1 VVNSFAAPPH
11 EEVFVQAIILAGGK
25 GTRLF
30 PYTVSI
36 PKPLIPIGDTP
47 IIEIV
52 LRQLAH
58 FGFNNITLALG
69 YMADMMQAFVGDGS
83 KYGVK
88 IRCSLETKPLGTI
101 APLKLMNHL
110 EDNFLVMNGD
120 LLTDINYKEV
130 YDTHMSRKAKA
141 TVATYTKKTKL
152 QLGVLD
158 ADPDGKIVGFRE
170 KPTLENKVSMGVYIF
185 NRSIVDYIP
194 SDTYFGFDSLM
205 YALIE
210 KKDAVYSYP
219 FNGRWYDIGMHDDLV
234 TASEEFLANKK
245 IYLYENE

>member
-1 VVNSFAAPPH
+1 M
-11 EEVFVQAIILAGGK
+11 QAIILAGGK

-52 LRQLAH
+52 LRQLSY
-58 FGFNNITLALG
+58 FGFTNITLALG
-69 YMADMMQAFVGDGS
+69 YMADMMQAFVGDGA
-83 KYGVK
+83 KYGVS

-110 EDNFLVMNGD
+110 EENFLVMNGD
-120 LLTDINYKEV
+120 LLTDINYREL
-130 YDTHMSRKAKA
+130 YDFHMKHGCKA

-158 ADPDGKIVGFRE
+158 ADDNGKIVGFRE
-170 KPTLENKVSMGVYIF
+170 KPVLENKVSMGVYMF
-185 NRSIVDYIP
+185 NRSIVDFIP
-194 SDTYFGFDSLM
+194 EDLYFGFDSLM
-205 YALIE
+205 YALID
-210 KKDAVYSYP
+210 KKDKVYSFP
-219 FNGRWYDIGMHDDLV
+219 FDGRWYDIGMHEDLV
-234 TASEEFLANKK
+234 TASEEFLANKS
-245 IYLYENE
+245 IYLYKNES

>member
-1 VVNSFAAPPH
+1 M
-11 EEVFVQAIILAGGK
+11 QAIILAGGK

-52 LRQLAH
+52 LRQLSY
-58 FGFNNITLALG
+58 FGFKNITLALG

-83 KYGVK
+83 KYGVRIK
-88 IRCSLETKPLGTI
+88 CSMEDKPLGTI
-101 APLKLMNHL
+101 APLKKIKDL

-120 LLTDINYKEV
+120 LLTDIDYKGLH
-130 YDTHMSRKAKA
+130 DQHMKLGSRA

-158 ADPDGKIVGFRE
+158 NDETGRIVRFRE
-170 KPTLENKVSMGVYIF
+170 KPVLENKVSMGVYMF
-185 NRSIVDYIP
+185 SRSIIDLIP
-194 SDTYFGFDSLM
+194 DNEYFGFDSLM
-205 YALIE
+205 YKLIDN
-210 KKDAVYSYP
+210 KDKVFSYP
-219 FNGRWYDIGMHDDLV
+219 FDGRWFDIGMHDDLV
-234 TASEEFLANKK
+234 TASEEFLKNKK
-245 IYLYENE
+245 LYLHQDE

>member
-1 VVNSFAAPPH
+1 
-11 EEVFVQAIILAGGK
+11 VQAIILAGGK

-52 LRQLAH
+52 LRQLAY
-58 FGFNNITLALG
+58 FGFTNITLALG

-83 KYGVK
+83 KYGVT
-88 IRCSLETKPLGTI
+88 IRCSLERKPLGTI
-101 APLKLMNHL
+101 APLRLMRHL
-110 EDNFLVMNGD
+110 EENFLVMNGD
-120 LLTDINYKEV
+120 LLTDIDYKALH
-130 YDTHMSRKAKA
+130 DRHMSLGAKA

-158 ADPDGKIVGFRE
+158 ANEDGRIVGFRE
-170 KPTLENKVSMGVYIF
+170 KPVLENKVSMGVYMF
-185 NRSIVDYIP
+185 NRSIIDYIP
-194 SDTYFGFDSLM
+194 EDTYFGFDSLM

-210 KKDAVYSYP
+210 KNDAAYSFP
-219 FNGRWYDIGMHDDLV
+219 FDGRWYDIGMHDDLV
-234 TASEEFLANKK
+234 TASEEFLGNKK
-245 IYLYENE
+245 IYLRKDE